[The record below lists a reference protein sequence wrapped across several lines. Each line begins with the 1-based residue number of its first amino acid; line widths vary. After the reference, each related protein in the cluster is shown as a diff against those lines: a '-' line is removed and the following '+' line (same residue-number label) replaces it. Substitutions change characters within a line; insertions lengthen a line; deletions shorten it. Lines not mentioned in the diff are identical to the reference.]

1 MIKDSKIIGT
11 KIAAPFGWKK
21 FKVGELFD
29 VKLSQS
35 DNKINELPVGNIPL
49 VSSGIKN
56 SGVVGYVSSDLL
68 GLSPFKDSIVADMFG
83 NWTVHEGDFYAVSHG
98 RVNILKPNFVFSSF
112 SCLFICSVGMK
123 HTLGLYGFDNMLS
136 SEKIKNIEL
145 DLPVTPNNQPD
156 FEWMSA
162 YMKVV
167 TQDYLEQ
174 KELSNQR
181 EIKDYLTAG
190 KVDSTD
196 VTDDDR
202 QFLRNFEK
210 LPRRKFKVREL
221 FNEIN
226 RGNIFNRSDLVF
238 VASKNNDAI
247 RFVAQSD
254 SNNGDFGF
262 VKNLDD
268 LKHFCDSIVIGRQ
281 TGCVYYEHGEF
292 VTTDG
297 LLVLSFNRHVSEQCY
312 LYLVSIF
319 RRLLSNFGYTNTV
332 SAAKLAALDLEL
344 PVIIDSSQVDV
355 QSIEKYMR
363 IQSKPL
369 INKVADTLAPVEGK
383 L

>member
-21 FKVGELFD
+21 FKVEELFD
-29 VKLSQS
+29 VKLSKS

-68 GLSPFKDSIVADMFG
+68 GLSPFKDSIIADMFG

-190 KVDSTD
+190 KVDSMD

-202 QFLRNFEK
+202 QFLRDFEK
-210 LPRRKFKVREL
+210 LPQRKFKVGEL
-221 FNEIN
+221 FDVVTPVSKLNVSDVVFEDSISS
-226 RGNIFNRSDLVF
+226 FNYVVRTNL
-238 VASKNNDAI
+238 
-247 RFVAQSD
+247 
-254 SNNGDFGF
+254 NNGIRGKILACGRLNEGHVLTLGQDTGTIFYQEFPFFTGDKIKIIAPKIFHLTSNLGLFF
-262 VKNLDD
+262 VSLFRKQLSY
-268 LKHFCDSIVIGRQ
+268 FTWGSSSFSVS
-281 TGCVYYEHGEF
+281 
-292 VTTDG
+292 
-297 LLVLSFNRHVSEQCY
+297 VLSN
-312 LYLVSIF
+312 L
-319 RRLLSNFGYTNTV
+319 N
-332 SAAKLAALDLEL
+332 LEL
-344 PVIIDSSQVDV
+344 PVIANDEVDV

-363 IQSKPL
+363 IQSKLL
-369 INKVADTLAPVEGK
+369 INKVVETLAPVGGE

>member
-136 SEKIKNIEL
+136 SEKIKN
-145 DLPVTPNNQPD
+145 

-174 KELSNQR
+174 KELSNQH
-181 EIKDYLTAG
+181 EIKDYLTVG
-190 KVDSTD
+190 KVDSMD

-202 QFLRNFEK
+202 QFLRDFEK
-210 LPRRKFKVREL
+210 LPQRKFKVGEL
-221 FNEIN
+221 FDVVTPVSKLNVSDVVFEDSVSS
-226 RGNIFNRSDLVF
+226 FNYVVRTNL
-238 VASKNNDAI
+238 
-247 RFVAQSD
+247 
-254 SNNGDFGF
+254 NNGIRGKILACGRLNEGHVLTLGQDTGTIFYQEFPFFTGDKIKIIAPKIFHLTSNLGLFF
-262 VKNLDD
+262 VSLFRKQLSY
-268 LKHFCDSIVIGRQ
+268 FTWGSSSFSVS
-281 TGCVYYEHGEF
+281 
-292 VTTDG
+292 
-297 LLVLSFNRHVSEQCY
+297 VLSN
-312 LYLVSIF
+312 L
-319 RRLLSNFGYTNTV
+319 
-332 SAAKLAALDLEL
+332 KLEL
-344 PVIIDSSQVDV
+344 PVIGNDEVDV
-355 QSIEKYMR
+355 QSIEKYMQ

-369 INKVADTLAPVEGK
+369 INKVADTLAPVVESCN
-383 L
+383 